1 MKLTAKLIINVVH
14 HGLGVKKIFSSR
26 LPKTAL
32 NSVVVFFYLFI
43 LLKKHQIFILYQKV
57 FLKKSCV
64 KELCKKSIEKI
75 MWDSAYKQKRIISAF
90 IKALRM
96 KLLPSAGTQFTLR
109 SVSHI
114 EYGTLRKRCCS
125 SRLVFNNLAKLTK
138 ILTKKNQCNRFCF
151 ISIGVQAVLTFLV
164 CIRNLRQYKKLP

>member
-32 NSVVVFFYLFI
+32 NSVVVFSYLFI

-138 ILTKKNQCNRFCF
+138 ILTKKINATGF
-151 ISIGVQAVLTFLV
+151 VLFQQE
-164 CIRNLRQYKKLP
+164 CRQY

>member
-1 MKLTAKLIINVVH
+1 ML
-14 HGLGVKKIFSSR
+14 
-26 LPKTAL
+26 
-32 NSVVVFFYLFI
+32 
-43 LLKKHQIFILYQKV
+43 
-57 FLKKSCV
+57 
-64 KELCKKSIEKI
+64 
-75 MWDSAYKQKRIISAF
+75 DSAYTQKRIISAF

-114 EYGTLRKRCCS
+114 KYGTLRKRCCS

-151 ISIGVQAVLTFLV
+151 ISIEVQAVLTFLV
-164 CIRNLRQYKKLP
+164 CLRNLRQYKKLPEDKFVKKKSISKNISQYAKLFLITIVQLTMQLVFQNYQCLPMLLYLIFYLIKWIRDSRMKKTIFC

>member
-1 MKLTAKLIINVVH
+1 MKRTAKLIINVVH

-32 NSVVVFFYLFI
+32 NSVFFLPLY

-57 FLKKSCV
+57 FLKKSCI

-75 MWDSAYKQKRIISAF
+75 MWDLAYKQKRIISAF

-138 ILTKKNQCNRFCF
+138 ILTKKINATGF
-151 ISIGVQAVLTFLV
+151 VLFQQE
-164 CIRNLRQYKKLP
+164 CRQY